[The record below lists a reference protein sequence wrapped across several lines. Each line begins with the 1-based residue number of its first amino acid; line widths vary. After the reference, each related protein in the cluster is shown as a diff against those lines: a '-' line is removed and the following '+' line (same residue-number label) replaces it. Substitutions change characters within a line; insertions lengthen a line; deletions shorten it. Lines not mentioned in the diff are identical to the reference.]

1 MQTFIWVAGAH
12 FLALLSPGPDFFL
25 IAKSAL
31 ASGHRRA
38 FQVCL
43 GIALANGALIAAAFT
58 GFTWAAQTPWI
69 ATLIQGCG
77 GGYLLYMGI
86 QCWRYAG
93 TTALTG
99 ANAAT
104 PQAPHDAQSSHGTP
118 GLTAGLLSGLL
129 NPKNALFYISLAA
142 ALGSPSL
149 WQQWGYG
156 LWMFSIVLIWDCAMA
171 LVIGHPRI
179 IRQLGQ
185 RLPLIERLC
194 GAMLAILGFG
204 MWVTLVL

>member
-43 GIALANGALIAAAFT
+43 GVALANGALIAAAFT

-77 GGYLLYMGI
+77 GGYLLYIGI

-93 TTALTG
+93 TTTLT
-99 ANAAT
+99 APSTETKSPSEAST
-104 PQAPHDAQSSHGTP
+104 PHQGTP
-118 GLTAGLLSGLL
+118 GLMAGLLSGLL

-185 RLPLIERLC
+185 RLTLIERLC
-194 GAMLAILGFG
+194 GAMLAILGLG
-204 MWVTLVL
+204 MWTALII

>member
-38 FQVCL
+38 FEVCL

-58 GFTWAAQTPWI
+58 GFTWAAQTPW
-69 ATLIQGCG
+69 ASTLIQGCG

-93 TTALTG
+93 STVL
-99 ANAAT
+99 AT
-104 PQAPHDAQSSHGTP
+104 PDANTTLTPQSSLSPHTTP

-142 ALGSPSL
+142 ALGNTSHL
-149 WQQWGYG
+149 QQWGYG

-171 LVIGHPRI
+171 LVIGHPKM
-179 IRQLGQ
+179 IRRLGQ
-185 RLPLIERLC
+185 RLLLIERLC
-194 GAMLAILGFG
+194 GAMLALLGLG
-204 MWVTLVL
+204 MWGALIY